1 MQEYTIDELRIEI
14 INALENYEGEPVV
27 LDLPNCLLKQV
38 LFDTISDYLR
48 FPNEN
53 SNFFKV
59 LKKIDFSN
67 VNFDGVYVG
76 GQDLSQFKGI
86 SLNPQTINIKSLSGT
101 KLNGVTITG
110 SFDGVRV
117 NYADFTGAK
126 GMLEINP
133 QEVYDKSLVSTVL
146 NGVTITGSFDGVRV
160 NYADFTG
167 AKGMLE
173 INPQEVYDKS
183 LVSTVLNG
191 VEFIGPFDGCDIRDA
206 DFTGST
212 RAVINPQLIKD
223 KRLYATIL
231 NGVTITGS
239 FDDVYINSVNF
250 TGSVG
255 AVINPQNIC
264 DGNMEKCKFADVF
277 FDGYFDGCKISGAD
291 FTNSTGA
298 KMNLNMVRERDSI
311 RSIKFADVTFTDAI
325 DGVGLYDCDFTGSKG
340 ACIVI
345 NEFVLGN
352 SNLQSNNFKDAQIY
366 GVMTDDIK
374 EKLVNIEGATIVE
387 MISESEKEE
396 RIKQYCLTKIKNLGK
411 K

>member
-101 KLNGVTITG
+101 K
-110 SFDGVRV
+110 
-117 NYADFTGAK
+117 
-126 GMLEINP
+126 
-133 QEVYDKSLVSTVL
+133 L